1 MAASL
6 QTGSPP
12 RAWGQRGRRE
22 EDARD
27 IRFTPTRVGTTS
39 SGKPRTPGEPVHPH
53 ARGDNWAIPSTV
65 ANESGSPPRAWG
77 QRRTQHLCR
86 GPSWFTPTRVG
97 TTLSPLALLA
107 ASTVHPH
114 ARGDNQVYQS
124 QRVGVLGSPPRAWGQ
139 HTPAATP
146 AALPGSPPRAWGQD
160 TMPHDA
166 KGQLRFTPTRVGTT
180 SSVVNI
186 LPRLTVHPHARGD
199 NWAIPSTVANES
211 GSPPRAWGQRGSRL
225 AYYRLY
231 RFTPTRVGTTFPPVA
246 PASCRPVHPH
256 ARGDNSSDS
265 CFMVHAAGSPPR
277 AWGQQINERQTGT
290 AGRFTPT
297 RVGTTISVSTLSART
312 SVHPHARGDNAL
324 ICTESYISAGSPP
337 RAWGQLPKPATIKRL
352 ARFTPT
358 RVGTTPASPARGVQQ
373 SVHPHAR
380 GDNLPEGRPRRSAV
394 GSPPR
399 AWGQHCLRLRPPAR
413 RRFTPTRVGTTQ
425 AGLHD

>member
-139 HTPAATP
+139 HPHPPPRPPPPRFTPTRVGTRHHATRRKRP
-146 AALPGSPPRAWGQD
+146 TAVHPHARGDNLFCREYTASPNGSPPRAWGQLGN
-160 TMPHDA
+160 PQHGRQR
-166 KGQLRFTPTRVGTT
+166 KRFTPTRVGTT
-180 SSVVNI
+180 
-186 LPRLTVHPHARGD
+186 R
-199 NWAIPSTVANES
+199 
-211 GSPPRAWGQRGSRL
+211 
-225 AYYRLY
+225 
-231 RFTPTRVGTTFPPVA
+231 
-246 PASCRPVHPH
+246 
-256 ARGDNSSDS
+256 
-265 CFMVHAAGSPPR
+265 
-277 AWGQQINERQTGT
+277 
-290 AGRFTPT
+290 
-297 RVGTTISVSTLSART
+297 
-312 SVHPHARGDNAL
+312 
-324 ICTESYISAGSPP
+324 
-337 RAWGQLPKPATIKRL
+337 
-352 ARFTPT
+352 
-358 RVGTTPASPARGVQQ
+358 
-373 SVHPHAR
+373 
-380 GDNLPEGRPRRSAV
+380 
-394 GSPPR
+394 
-399 AWGQHCLRLRPPAR
+399 
-413 RRFTPTRVGTTQ
+413 
-425 AGLHD
+425 